1 VCLADG
7 LCDVTG
13 DKLGTEDVPCLDSS
27 AGDELGGEGHL
38 GAGLCYLLGL
48 CYWGCGLNHGGGGD
62 YGLSDDR
69 GYGLSLSLS
78 FSFSLENGGGNYH
91 ILSRINWDLLDLSL
105 SDVSEIG
112 RASWHILSCVRLRL
126 RLWTVVV
133 TVLGIGIGST
143 GQSGDEGGDLEKHLV
158 RN

>member
-1 VCLADG
+1 VCLADS

-13 DKLGTEDVPCLDSS
+13 DKLGTEDVPCLDSC
-27 AGDELGGEGHL
+27 AGDELWGEGHF
-38 GAGLCYLLGL
+38 GGGLCHFLGL
-48 CYWGCGLNHGGGGD
+48 DYWLGGLNHGCGGD
-62 YGLSDDR
+62 LGLGAER
-69 GYGLSLSLS
+69 GYGLSCEAG

-91 ILSRINWDLLDLSL
+91 ILSSINWDLLDLCL

-112 RASWHILSCVRLRL
+112 RASWHILASMGRRLR
-126 RLWTVVV
+126 TVVV

-158 RN
+158 SRN